1 MDDDEDDD
9 REVSSSPEEPQ
20 IPKYDPRLDE
30 LLKLRAQQ
38 RLDLLL
44 HISTQCQ
51 RKDSIDVIF
60 NLAENHNHIL
70 IKFCYCSVLCLYA
83 AR

>member
-51 RKDSIDVIF
+51 RKDSIDVISSKF
-60 NLAENHNHIL
+60 NNQNDFLNSL
-70 IKFCYCSVLCLYA
+70 
-83 AR
+83 